1 VVQAEFIMSAVSG
14 SDFPRE
20 GIPEIVFAGRSN
32 VGKSSLI
39 NRLAGNEKLA
49 RISSTP
55 GKTQSINFYRI
66 NRSFMFVDL
75 PGYGYAKAPK
85 EEIRQWRQLVDRY
98 FEERPAVVLALQL
111 VDARMPPTRLDLQLS
126 GWIERLEIPRMIVAT
141 KSDKLSGNQKA
152 IQMRLISGSLS
163 GQPVTMSSAK
173 TGAGCREI
181 WERVLKAAAAGQPR
195 MRDE

>member
-1 VVQAEFIMSAVSG
+1 MVQAEFIMSAVSG

-49 RISSTP
+49 RTSSTP

-75 PGYGYAKAPK
+75 PGFGYAKAPK
-85 EEIRQWRQLVDRY
+85 DEIRQWKQLVERY
-98 FEERPAVVLALQL
+98 FEQRPAVVLALQL

-181 WERVLKAAAAGQPR
+181 WERVLKAAAAG
-195 MRDE
+195 